1 MTGSTQGHKITRFVC
16 PTTRQWFDVVYFFGR
31 GNPTLLLATLTER
44 VLRYVS
50 VSDALP
56 CSVVPFPHS
65 RIAVI
70 SFITS
75 SFLLGM
81 FFTKPTISQLRT
93 AGMRT
98 RTLRFIGQLDHLAW
112 EKEKPSWVSPR
123 RLSSQYSIRWYNY
136 TIQESKHSLTIP
148 SCLSKQHAAQMI

>member
-1 MTGSTQGHKITRFVC
+1 M
-16 PTTRQWFDVVYFFGR
+16 VYFFGR

-50 VSDALP
+50 VSDTLP
-56 CSVVPFPHS
+56 CPVIPFPHGG
-65 RIAVI
+65 IAVI

-81 FFTKPTISQLRT
+81 FVTKPTIRQLRT

-98 RTLRFIGQLDHLAW
+98 RALGFIGQLDHLAW
-112 EKEKPSWVSPR
+112 VKEKPSWVFPR
-123 RLSSQYSIRWYNY
+123 RLLSQYS
-136 TIQESKHSLTIP
+136 
-148 SCLSKQHAAQMI
+148 MV